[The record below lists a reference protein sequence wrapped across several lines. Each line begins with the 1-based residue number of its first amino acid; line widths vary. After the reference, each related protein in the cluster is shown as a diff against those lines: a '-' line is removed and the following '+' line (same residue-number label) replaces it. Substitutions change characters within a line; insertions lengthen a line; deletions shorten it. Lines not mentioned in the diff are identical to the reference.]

1 MPDDGPP
8 SAGETLEAFFRRRR
22 MPPSPCPVC
31 DTDDWG
37 IYRAGSSACAWSAFP
52 PTARYAARRASSGST
67 SWFARVAGSSAGT
80 RGATLTEPR
89 MNDTNGP
96 WHLHTVEDDANMQA
110 GGCGSDALGPV
121 PPSAPGPLG
130 KESSASMDDKDVHRL
145 EGRHW
150 VGGAVR
156 CHRHPDR
163 HEAGVDRR
171 RPGRAVHAGASHP
184 AADCPPDPTASS
196 AGATGRAHPGSATQS
211 DW

>member
-1 MPDDGPP
+1 MTG
-8 SAGETLEAFFRRRR
+8 RR
-22 MPPSPCPVC
+22 MPAKSSKCSSGAGERRRAPV
-31 DTDDWG
+31 
-37 IYRAGSSACAWSAFP
+37 RCATPMIGASTKPGAATCALSAFP
-52 PTARYAARRASSGST
+52 RTARRASSGST
-67 SWFARVAGSSAGT
+67 SRFAKVAGSSAST
-80 RGATLTEPR
+80 RGATLTGPR

-110 GGCGSDALGPV
+110 GDRGSDPLDPV

-130 KESSASMDDKDVHRL
+130 KESSASMDDTDVRRL

-150 VGGAVR
+150 LGGAVR

-163 HEAGVDRR
+163 HKAGVDWR

-184 AADCPPDPTASS
+184 AADCPADPTASS
-196 AGATGRAHPGSATQS
+196 AGAAGRAHPGSATQS